1 MQTSG
6 QVPLWRWSIT
16 ESAEPGPVDS
26 GGQGFLTALLLKI
39 TPDLGPKRGGG
50 QPENQLDC

>member
-50 QPENQLDC
+50 QPENELDC